1 MNNIT
6 FEKLKAQD
14 IPEIA
19 NMLTKKEVCKYL
31 NFGPNDFDETKNYF
45 LAMLKD
51 KNSNNYIFTIREN
64 SNFVG
69 QCALL
74 ETDEKDTYLIAYQL
88 DNNFWG
94 KGYGYLAGKFLVD
107 FAFNTLK
114 AKKIIG
120 DCFSEN
126 LGSKKIMEKLGFKLI
141 KTEYKNFDKN
151 GILYDTLY
159 FSLEK

>member
-1 MNNIT
+1 MSLT

-45 LAMLKD
+45 LAMLED
-51 KNSNNYIFTIREN
+51 KNSNNYIFTIHEN
-64 SNFVG
+64 SDFVG

-74 ETDEKDTYLIAYQL
+74 GTDEKDTYLIAYQL

-94 KGYGYLAGKFLVD
+94 KGYGYLAGKFLIG
-107 FAFNTLK
+107 FAFETLK